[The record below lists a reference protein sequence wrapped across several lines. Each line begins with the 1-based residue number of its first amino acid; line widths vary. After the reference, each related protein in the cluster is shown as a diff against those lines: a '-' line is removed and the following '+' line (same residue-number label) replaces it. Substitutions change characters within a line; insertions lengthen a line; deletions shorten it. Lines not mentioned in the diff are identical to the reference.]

1 MGGASLSSLGEE
13 EEEEVEGPLTVVEV
27 KLVTCVWVED
37 TESGPVSA
45 EPPGTPG
52 HCSHYWERHR
62 AHWVKKMS
70 LNPIALILL

>member
-1 MGGASLSSLGEE
+1 MGQVSLSFLGEEEE

-45 EPPGTPG
+45 ELPGT
-52 HCSHYWERHR
+52 SSMWEF
-62 AHWVKKMS
+62 AEFVFALAS
-70 LNPIALILL
+70 LLIN